1 MRCHQDKQPPEQDHA
16 VVSVA
21 STHRSASGL
30 SSPPLP
36 QRTLA
41 RDLNAHE
48 GLTGMAEQRRP
59 SPSQMTI
66 DSWVALG
73 AGVGVM
79 IGVVRDNVFLWV
91 LIGAVAGL
99 ALVWPEDA

>member
-1 MRCHQDKQPPEQDHA
+1 
-16 VVSVA
+16 
-21 STHRSASGL
+21 
-30 SSPPLP
+30 
-36 QRTLA
+36 
-41 RDLNAHE
+41 
-48 GLTGMAEQRRP
+48 MAEQRRP
-59 SPSQMTI
+59 SPSQRTI

>member
-1 MRCHQDKQPPEQDHA
+1 MT
-16 VVSVA
+16 S
-21 STHRSASGL
+21 
-30 SSPPLP
+30 
-36 QRTLA
+36 
-41 RDLNAHE
+41 HE

-59 SPSQMTI
+59 SLSHRTI
-66 DSWVALG
+66 DSWVAVG

-79 IGVVRDNVFLWV
+79 MGVMRGNVFFWI